1 MVIAFFPTKSRNDL
15 LQDIKNSLFKIK
27 YDKTLK
33 IDPFANSDF
42 KVEENDSKFKFAK
55 ASANMFIFSENG
67 MIKDSYNND
76 PMVMISTYPFD
87 KTMSKEKLI
96 NEMQDG
102 LIQQG
107 FIKKEIKNISKKSI
121 NGYDTMEVEFYCEHN
136 SKYKLTFMTV
146 LIEKDKALL
155 FYGNAESE
163 YAENI
168 TEFKKL
174 TSKIKT
180 NANCRSYVKHHK
192 VINNF

>member
-1 MVIAFFPTKSRNDL
+1 
-15 LQDIKNSLFKIK
+15 
-27 YDKTLK
+27 
-33 IDPFANSDF
+33 
-42 KVEENDSKFKFAK
+42 
-55 ASANMFIFSENG
+55 
-67 MIKDSYNND
+67 
-76 PMVMISTYPFD
+76 
-87 KTMSKEKLI
+87 MSKEKII

-174 TSKIKT
+174 TSKIKI
-180 NANCRSYVKHHK
+180 K
-192 VINNF
+192 